1 MKVVAAALLGLC
13 VIAADV
19 GAQSRGRGRGAP
31 PPESGDVDLA
41 ALRDEDVV
49 NFEQNGAI
57 SDKGLALI
65 LNVLARTA
73 SASGTAVNR
82 TGPARTCCAA
92 WAVSN
97 AGT

>member
-73 SASGTAVNR
+73 SASGTAE
-82 TGPARTCCAA
+82 
-92 WAVSN
+92 
-97 AGT
+97 

>member
-1 MKVVAAALLGLC
+1 MRRRPNPATSTWRRCG
-13 VIAADV
+13 
-19 GAQSRGRGRGAP
+19 
-31 PPESGDVDLA
+31 
-41 ALRDEDVV
+41 DEDVV

-73 SASGTAVNR
+73 PASGTAGEPDR
-82 TGPARTCCAA
+82 TARTCCAA